1 MDNVLRN
8 AIFISAAIH
17 FSAIGT
23 SLCNINIVNPQ
34 IRQKDSIVVDYVVS
48 KEPEKIDAPRREM
61 TVKTV
66 ETPAIVVKQKLEMK
80 PAVSPAPAAVKKTE
94 AAKNAEH
101 LAKKQAKIRSTKDY
115 VSYYQMIREKIRQ
128 RLKDNYKNY
137 YKEGDVHITFDLN
150 SNGSLTGLYIDRAD
164 STNDQRLLDIAILS
178 IKTAAPFSPFPKAL
192 DLPRMSFNLTIS
204 FKKE

>member
-1 MDNVLRN
+1 MDTALRN

-34 IRQKDSIVVDYVVS
+34 TRQKDSIVVDYVVV
-48 KEPEKIDAPRREM
+48 KEPEKIDLPRREVI
-61 TVKTV
+61 VKTI
-66 ETPAIVVKQKLEMK
+66 ETPRLEMKQKLEMK
-80 PAVSPAPAAVKKTE
+80 PPVSPTPAIKKTE
-94 AAKNAEH
+94 AAKEAAH

-137 YKEGDVHITFDLN
+137 YKEGDVHLTFDLN
-150 SNGSLTGLYIDRAD
+150 ANGLLAELYIDRAG
-164 STNDQRLLDIAILS
+164 STIDQRLLDIAIS
-178 IKTAAPFSPFPKAL
+178 SMKEAAPFSPFPKAL
-192 DLPRMSFNLTIS
+192 DLPRMSFNLTVS